1 MTDKPKET
9 LQQYLCNRLSLT
21 VSPYE
26 RPGGPLQRRR
36 KFLAARN
43 ETFDVASSTPVE
55 TKTIRG
61 AVCDYY
67 QQSGF
72 EVEDKGDDGVI
83 IRGKKKGKRI
93 VTIWNCR
100 SGEGSHIA
108 IDVVSLF
115 WAMVCLR
122 A

>member
-9 LQQYLCNRLSLT
+9 LQQYLCNRLGLT
-21 VSPYE
+21 VRPCE
-26 RPGGPLQRRR
+26 RPENPLQRRR
-36 KFLAARN
+36 KFLAAGN
-43 ETFDVASSTPVE
+43 EAFDVASSTPVE
-55 TKTIRG
+55 TKMIRET
-61 AVCDYY
+61 VCDYY
-67 QQSGF
+67 QQNGF

-83 IRGKKKGKRI
+83 IRGKGKRI

-115 WAMVCLR
+115 WAMLCLR

>member
-9 LQQYLCNRLSLT
+9 LQQYLCNRLGLT
-21 VSPYE
+21 VSPCE
-26 RPGGPLQRRR
+26 RPENPLQRRR
-36 KFLAARN
+36 ILAAGN
-43 ETFDVASSTPVE
+43 ETFDAISSRPIE
-55 TKTIRG
+55 TKTIRE

-67 QQSGF
+67 QQNGF
-72 EVEDKGDDGVI
+72 EVEDKGNDGVI
-83 IRGKKKGKRI
+83 IGGKGKRI

>member
-1 MTDKPKET
+1 MTDKPMET
-9 LQQYLCNRLSLT
+9 LQQYLCDKLALT
-21 VSPYE
+21 VQNCAQPE
-26 RPGGPLQRRR
+26 GALQRRR
-36 KFLAARN
+36 KILAAGN
-43 ETFDVASSTPVE
+43 ETFDAISSRPIE
-55 TKTIRG
+55 TKTIRE

-67 QQSGF
+67 QQNGF

-83 IRGKKKGKRI
+83 IGGKGKRI

-115 WAMVCLR
+115 WAMLCLR